1 MAEMFGKRRPVLT
14 GKELHT
20 ATVKANRNLRAKNE
34 KLKELIKSQEDTLA
48 GLGANCVEVKESIRA
63 LKKDN
68 SSIKSQVKK
77 MATEYAKKTT
87 LANEI
92 DAKINNGLK
101 EEERINSD
109 IAGSIKDS
117 EGLKKSI
124 VKMHDELSLVSS
136 LKSEIKLLKS
146 DYKNEEKK
154 ISTIQKE
161 LHDYSVEVE
170 DVKSVL
176 DKKRKLSKKAHA
188 DMGKKH
194 KELEKELGTID
205 NKHTIRT
212 AEHNTK
218 ISTLKDSIKALEG
231 EESVLKSIVE
241 KREHD
246 FISIETELA
255 QATGKLEYTK
265 ELTAKEIEMARAE
278 KEKVQK
284 AIDRIKQNIL
294 EEVARLKLKKKIE
307 LIDEGL
313 KDIMNG

>member
-87 LANEI
+87 LANEM
-92 DAKINNGLK
+92 DAKINNGVK
-101 EEERINSD
+101 EEEMINSD
-109 IAGSIKDS
+109 IAGSKKDS

-136 LKSEIKLLKS
+136 LKSESKLLKS

-161 LHDYSVEVE
+161 GIEQDIKENGIDNIIKRELFNYECFYTYDYSDCVDALSEYNITEEQVKKVFNEVE
-170 DVKSVL
+170 PTVDCW
-176 DKKRKLSKKAHA
+176 
-188 DMGKKH
+188 
-194 KELEKELGTID
+194 
-205 NKHTIRT
+205 
-212 AEHNTK
+212 
-218 ISTLKDSIKALEG
+218 
-231 EESVLKSIVE
+231 
-241 KREHD
+241 
-246 FISIETELA
+246 
-255 QATGKLEYTK
+255 
-265 ELTAKEIEMARAE
+265 
-278 KEKVQK
+278 
-284 AIDRIKQNIL
+284 
-294 EEVARLKLKKKIE
+294 
-307 LIDEGL
+307 
-313 KDIMNG
+313 